1 MDLNSLWLTP
11 TERLRVKPMPYV
23 CGPGGPWSTSE
34 HGKPQEETGHLR
46 VQQGFLSEPE
56 SDRSWLKQRHHF
68 REKRREE
75 RGWEGGAGGT
85 AFQHALASSLQAL
98 KSFKLPW
105 AGHRAHGSLSPQP
118 ISTSMPMATPH
129 TRVSIY
135 LLDRGV
141 GRGLA
146 QNKDQTPRLLG
157 CPTAFLR
164 KSPTP
169 SAILSEDKIN

>member
-11 TERLRVKPMPYV
+11 TKRLRVKPMPYV

-34 HGKPQEETGHLR
+34 HGKPEEETGHLR

-98 KSFKLPW
+98 RGTSGSWQSEPS
-105 AGHRAHGSLSPQP
+105 AHQHQHAYGTSTHACEHLSPGQGCEERP
-118 ISTSMPMATPH
+118 CTEQRPNPQAAWLP
-129 TRVSIY
+129 Y
-135 LLDRGV
+135 
-141 GRGLA
+141 GL
-146 QNKDQTPRLLG
+146 
-157 CPTAFLR
+157 
-164 KSPTP
+164 S
-169 SAILSEDKIN
+169 